1 MQRLQKYCVS
11 ICRGVENVLAFFTY
25 TAFFL
30 MIFFMTAHAGVVVRG
45 VCQIDGVL
53 RFRFAVDAR
62 DVCLHISLH
71 YMFP

>member
-11 ICRGVENVLAFFTY
+11 ICRGVEIVLACFMY

-30 MIFFMTAHAGVVVRG
+30 MIFFMTAHAGEVVRC
-45 VCQIDGVL
+45 VCQIGGGL

-62 DVCLHISLH
+62 DVCLHVSLH